1 MCFTVNGRRRMR
13 LAATVVS
20 GALFCSIATVAC
32 DLRAAPY
39 PERPIKLIV
48 PTTAGSGPDLLAR
61 LVGERLAASMG
72 QPVVIENRPGA
83 IGTIG
88 LNAVAKAP
96 PDGYTLGILTTA
108 YLAAPSLIAQ
118 MPYDTGRDLSPVA
131 VVTSGFQNLNVRST
145 LPVYSVS
152 ELVSEAKAR
161 PGVLKYSSQGN
172 GTPAH
177 LVMKHFEQQMGI
189 ELVHVPYKGGPP
201 ATNALLRGDV
211 DICIAGMITMAPHIK
226 SGAVRALAT
235 FAPRRLATHP
245 ELPTIAELGY
255 PELEFSGWIGVVA
268 PGGTPPEV
276 IERLGKALA
285 DIVAETDTKER
296 LGQWGMEPA
305 RLRPPEFGRLIHSE
319 LQRYGRLVRDG
330 RITVE

>member
-1 MCFTVNGRRRMR
+1 MR
-13 LAATVVS
+13 LATTLVV
-20 GALFCSIATVAC
+20 GALICSLATTTC
-32 DLRAAPY
+32 DAQTGTY
-39 PERPIKLIV
+39 PERSIKLIV
-48 PTTAGSGPDLLAR
+48 PTTPGSGPDLVAR
-61 LVGERLAASMG
+61 LVGERLAASLG
-72 QPVVIENRPGA
+72 QPTVIENRPGA

-96 PDGYTLGILTTA
+96 PDGYTLGVLVTA
-108 YLAAPSLIAQ
+108 YVAAPSLIAQ

-131 VVTSGFQNLNVRST
+131 VVSAGFQNLNVRST

-152 ELVSEAKAR
+152 ELVSQAKAR

-177 LVMKHFEQQMGI
+177 LVMKQFEQQMGI

-201 ATNALLRGDV
+201 ATTALLRGEV
-211 DICIAGMITMAPHIK
+211 DICIAGMVTMAPHVK

-255 PELEFSGWIGVVA
+255 PELEFSGWLGVVA
-268 PGGTPPEV
+268 PAGTRPEV
-276 IERLGKALA
+276 IERLSKALA
-285 DIVAETDTKER
+285 DIVAEPDTKER
-296 LGQWGMEPA
+296 LGQWGMEPT
-305 RLRPPEFGRLIHSE
+305 RLGPAEFRRLIHSE
-319 LQRYGRLVRDG
+319 LQRYGRLVREG
-330 RITVE
+330 RITVD

>member
-1 MCFTVNGRRRMR
+1 MIRP
-13 LAATVVS
+13 AA
-20 GALFCSIATVAC
+20 ALIAGSLFLSIGT
-32 DLRAAPY
+32 AAHDAQAGDY
-39 PERPIKLIV
+39 PERSIKLVV
-48 PTTAGSGPDLLAR
+48 PTTAGSGPDLVAR

-72 QPVVIENRPGA
+72 QQVVVENRPGA

-108 YLAAPSLIAQ
+108 FLAAPSLIAEV
-118 MPYDTGRDLSPVA
+118 PYDTERDLSPVA
-131 VVTSGFQNLNVRST
+131 IVTSGFQNLNVWST

-152 ELVSEAKAR
+152 QLVSEARTR

-177 LVMKHFEQQMGI
+177 LVMKQFEQQMGI

-201 ATNALLRGDV
+201 ATTALVRGDV
-211 DICIAGMITMAPHIK
+211 DVCIAGMITMAPHIK

-235 FAPRRLATHP
+235 FAPRRLANYP
-245 ELPTIAELGY
+245 ELPTMAELGY
-255 PELEFSGWIGVVA
+255 PELEFSGWVGVVA
-268 PGGTPPEV
+268 PAGTPRAV
-276 IERLGKALA
+276 IERLSRALA
-285 DIVAETDTKER
+285 DIGAEPDTKDR
-296 LGQWGMEPA
+296 LGQWDMEPA
-305 RLRPPEFGRLIHSE
+305 RVGASEFGSLIHRE
-319 LQRYGRLVRDG
+319 LHRYRRLVRDG